1 MCAGEYGVASVKSLD
16 TSSPCVGM
24 CSTALGDAVCIGCQR
39 TFEEVFRWNQL
50 SDQDKSAINARL
62 LALKST

>member
-1 MCAGEYGVASVKSLD
+1 
-16 TSSPCVGM
+16 M

-62 LALKST
+62 LALKSM